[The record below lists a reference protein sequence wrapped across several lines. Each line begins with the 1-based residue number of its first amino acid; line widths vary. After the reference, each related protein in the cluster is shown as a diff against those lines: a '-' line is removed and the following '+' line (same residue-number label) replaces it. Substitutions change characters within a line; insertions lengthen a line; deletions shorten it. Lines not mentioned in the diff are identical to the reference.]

1 MTGKEVY
8 KKWTPTGKRWVDW
21 VRPVPFIGIDSPYQ
35 VHEFI
40 DDSIPKIFYVNNL
53 SKDTAIIIDI
63 EGVDS
68 IKEGIALAH
77 LGYRPI
83 PIFNGTNPSIGVS
96 STTNNAM
103 IEPLLVW
110 GALELEKIVL
120 EEDAPPV
127 FLLDRNRLNRYKIDP
142 SIFDNSWDIYPQD
155 IPSPDYFLQNGITK
169 IVVRGN
175 QLSRDLKKVL
185 YPYQKKNIKI
195 LFTNGYEEAREI
207 KIKKI
212 KEKEL

>member
-195 LFTNGYEEAREI
+195 YTILI
-207 KIKKI
+207 PHK
-212 KEKEL
+212 

>member
-8 KKWTPTGKRWVDW
+8 KKWAPTGKRWVDW
-21 VRPVPFIGIDSPYQ
+21 VRPVPFIGIDTPYQ
-35 VHEFI
+35 VYEFI
-40 DDSIPKIFYVNNL
+40 DDSIPKIFYINNL

-120 EEDAPPV
+120 EEDVPPV

>member
-120 EEDAPPV
+120 EENVPPV

>member
-8 KKWTPTGKRWVDW
+8 KKWAPTGKRWVDW
-21 VRPVPFIGIDSPYQ
+21 VRPVPFIGIDTPYQ
-35 VHEFI
+35 VYEFI
-40 DDSIPKIFYVNNL
+40 DDSIPKIFYINNL

-110 GALELEKIVL
+110 GALELEKIGL

>member
-8 KKWTPTGKRWVDW
+8 KKWAPTNKRWVDR
-21 VRPVPFIGIDSPYQ
+21 VRPVPFIGIDTPYQ
-35 VHEFI
+35 GHEFI
-40 DDSIPKIFYVNNL
+40 DDSIPKIFYIDSL

-83 PIFNGTNPSIGVS
+83 PIFNGTNPPIGVS
-96 STTNNAM
+96 STTNNAI

-110 GALELEKIVL
+110 GALQLEKMTL
-120 EEDAPPV
+120 EEDASPV
-127 FLLDRNRLNRYKIDP
+127 FLLDQNRLNRYKIDS

>member
-8 KKWTPTGKRWVDW
+8 KKWAPTGKRWVDW
-21 VRPVPFIGIDSPYQ
+21 VRPVPFIGIDTPYQ

-40 DDSIPKIFYVNNL
+40 GDSIPKIFYINKL

-155 IPSPDYFLQNGITK
+155 IPSSDYFLQNGITK

>member
-195 LFTNGYEEAREI
+195 LFTKGYEEAREI

>member
-1 MTGKEVY
+1 MREPERRGPLFLSFALLTILGLAVIKLALSPEV
-8 KKWTPTGKRWVDW
+8 
-21 VRPVPFIGIDSPYQ
+21 PVLFIVLLLTFWARLRGFSWQDVQ
-35 VHEFI
+35 
-40 DDSIPKIFYVNNL
+40 D
-53 SKDTAIIIDI
+53 
-63 EGVDS
+63 G

-120 EEDAPPV
+120 EENVPPV

>member
-8 KKWTPTGKRWVDW
+8 KKWAPTGKRWVDW
-21 VRPVPFIGIDSPYQ
+21 VRPVPFIGIDTPYQ
-35 VHEFI
+35 VYEFI
-40 DDSIPKIFYVNNL
+40 DDSIPKIFYINNL

-110 GALELEKIVL
+110 GALELEKIGL

-185 YPYQKKNIKI
+185 YPYQKKDIKI

>member
-8 KKWTPTGKRWVDW
+8 KKWAPTGKRWVDW
-21 VRPVPFIGIDSPYQ
+21 VRPVPFIGIDTPYQ

-40 DDSIPKIFYVNNL
+40 DDSIPKIFYINNL

-120 EEDAPPV
+120 EEDVPPV

-155 IPSPDYFLQNGITK
+155 IPSPEYFLQNGITK